1 MWLIPRRAFL
11 RNAPF
16 SVSLGALDAVFSVLV
31 EVSEAAAQW
40 AGMREQFSG
49 LPDMRGCQISERILR
64 MVNVPCS
71 TNSGSPRNET
81 CAEQAFTNRLSVFAA
96 ASALW
101 KKQRF

>member
-1 MWLIPRRAFL
+1 MWLLPRRAFL

-16 SVSLGALDAVFSVLV
+16 SVSLGALDAAFFVLV

-40 AGMREQFSG
+40 AGMRDCLTDF
-49 LPDMRGCQISERILR
+49 RTAGCQFLERVLKMMR
-64 MVNVPCS
+64 VPCF

-101 KKQRF
+101 KKQHF